1 MSRGLEV
8 SLHHLAEYL
17 AARPDL
23 DDIKAIR
30 ANMGFGTSQQGQQ
43 LARISGRYGFEPAP
57 KSGSVSWGAAIHRF
71 GENILISLM
80 VLARNAAA
88 LRRDSLWRDRIE
100 VFLSRQTLDKRFKFN
115 GRGSH
120 PDHRP

>member
-1 MSRGLEV
+1 
-8 SLHHLAEYL
+8 
-17 AARPDL
+17 
-23 DDIKAIR
+23 
-30 ANMGFGTSQQGQQ
+30 
-43 LARISGRYGFEPAP
+43 
-57 KSGSVSWGAAIHRF
+57 
-71 GENILISLM
+71 M